1 MLFRH
6 SYSEALLSQ
15 ILGPW
20 TSYHWRIL
28 MLTLFPLKMRSFLR
42 LDDNTT
48 LIIRDNVSL
57 KFGMFLVNTPCC
69 IVQMKE
75 GSQKKAYKCRSSD
88 AINICMKRREN
99 GGIDP
104 VVLSSRRR
112 KDLKNYH
119 SSSTI
124 NSLMK
129 RRENGGIDPVVL
141 SSRRRKDLLY
151 FILKIFYPRFNGRDK
166 GFFVL
171 TWPALEIKLN
181 PAHQIRNNPF
191 WDVLCQMVV
200 LYMVSLLKNYFM
212 FALGKVHTLFSK

>member
-57 KFGMFLVNTPCC
+57 KVGMFLVNTPCC

-112 KDLKNYH
+112 KDL
-119 SSSTI
+119 
-124 NSLMK
+124 
-129 RRENGGIDPVVL
+129 
-141 SSRRRKDLLY
+141 LY
-151 FILKIFYPRFNGRDK
+151 FILKNFYPRLMAETRVSLFLLDQHWK
-166 GFFVL
+166 LSL
-171 TWPALEIKLN
+171 TQH
-181 PAHQIRNNPF
+181 HQIRNNPYPRVF
-191 WDVLCQMVV
+191 QYLMCWR
-200 LYMVSLLKNYFM
+200 K
-212 FALGKVHTLFSK
+212 

>member
-1 MLFRH
+1 
-6 SYSEALLSQ
+6 
-15 ILGPW
+15 
-20 TSYHWRIL
+20 

-151 FILKIFYPRFNGRDK
+151 FILKNFYPRLMAETR
-166 GFFVL
+166 
-171 TWPALEIKLN
+171 
-181 PAHQIRNNPF
+181 
-191 WDVLCQMVV
+191 
-200 LYMVSLLKNYFM
+200 VSLFLLDQHWKLSLTQHIKF
-212 FALGKVHTLFSK
+212 GITH